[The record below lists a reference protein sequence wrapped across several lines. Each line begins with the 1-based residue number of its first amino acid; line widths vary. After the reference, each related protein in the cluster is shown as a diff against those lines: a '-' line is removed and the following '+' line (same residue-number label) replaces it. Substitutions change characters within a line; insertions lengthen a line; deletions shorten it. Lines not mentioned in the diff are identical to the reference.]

1 MPVNPAPPAGSTGGT
16 PKAAGEEP
24 SAQRRALHAIALFE
38 AIKGLAA
45 LAASIGLL
53 GLLHHDIH
61 QLAVALLWRF
71 HLDPALPY
79 PAILLHYADLLSAID
94 LRTLAPV
101 ALAYIGV
108 RFAEAWGLWREKTW
122 AEWLAALSGALYVP
136 LEVAHLVHHPTPIN
150 AGVLLANIAIVGFMA
165 FLLWRR
171 LHDKRIARRIRE

>member
-1 MPVNPAPPAGSTGGT
+1 MPLNPAPNTGGT
-16 PKAAGEEP
+16 PPTAGGEP
-24 SAQRRALHAIALFE
+24 SAHHRALHAIALFE
-38 AIKGLAA
+38 AVKGLAA
-45 LAASIGLL
+45 LAAGIGLL

-108 RFAEAWGLWREKTW
+108 RFAEAWGLWKGKLW
-122 AEWLAALSGALYVP
+122 AEWLGALSGALYIP
-136 LEVAHLVHHPTPIN
+136 LEVAHLMHRTSLIN
-150 AGVLLANIAIVGFMA
+150 AAVLLANVVIVGFLA
-165 FLLWRR
+165 SQLWRR
-171 LHDKRIARRIRE
+171 LK

>member
-1 MPVNPAPPAGSTGGT
+1 MPLNYPAPHTGGA
-16 PKAAGEEP
+16 PQAAGREP
-24 SAQRRALHAIALFE
+24 SVHRRALHAIAFFE
-38 AIKGLAA
+38 AVKGLAA
-45 LAASIGLL
+45 LAAGIGLL

-61 QLAVALLWRF
+61 HLAVALLWRF

-122 AEWLAALSGALYVP
+122 AEWLGALSGALYIP
-136 LEVAHLVHHPTPIN
+136 LEVAHLAHRATLIN
-150 AGVLLANIAIVGFMA
+150 VAVLLANVLIVGFLA
-165 FLLWRR
+165 LQLWHR
-171 LHDKRIARRIRE
+171 LK